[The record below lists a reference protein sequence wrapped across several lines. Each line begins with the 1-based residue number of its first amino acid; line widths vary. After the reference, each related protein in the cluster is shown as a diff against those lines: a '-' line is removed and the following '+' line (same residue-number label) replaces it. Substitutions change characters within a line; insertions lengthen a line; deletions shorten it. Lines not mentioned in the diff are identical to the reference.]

1 MTPGVTRTKK
11 THSTKRMPIQPPAK
25 KPKFETPPPTPT
37 PSPKQFLTL
46 QQANNLKDEISKLD
60 PLDQFRILEILQ
72 VGCLYSLIIE
82 AYINCLIQLLFSQ
95 TSNNPINKILT
106 VIRQYYE
113 HERIFCH
120 LPTWFD

>member
-11 THSTKRMPIQPPAK
+11 SQSSKRMQIQPPAK

-46 QQANNLKDEISKLD
+46 QQANHLKDEISKLD

-72 VGCLYSLIIE
+72 VGCYVESPDLTVCVRQIGTYFFVK
-82 AYINCLIQLLFSQ
+82 QLVFCLFSGQ
-95 TSNNPINKILT
+95 WRESCT
-106 VIRQYYE
+106 RRE
-113 HERIFCH
+113 
-120 LPTWFD
+120 W